1 MSPTTALPER
11 SYESLE
17 NETLISMHD
26 CSHSG
31 KFGSIGFLNGVMGM
45 ANGQRTM
52 NYLRVLTEFINQ
64 PEYRN
69 VVPMFGIINE
79 AQANVIGDEVIR
91 S

>member
-1 MSPTTALPER
+1 MRGFCVSFR
-11 SYESLE
+11 
-17 NETLISMHD
+17 NLIRVRADAVCSR
-26 CSHSG
+26 SHSG

-69 VVPMFGIINE
+69 VIPMFGIINE

-91 S
+91 A